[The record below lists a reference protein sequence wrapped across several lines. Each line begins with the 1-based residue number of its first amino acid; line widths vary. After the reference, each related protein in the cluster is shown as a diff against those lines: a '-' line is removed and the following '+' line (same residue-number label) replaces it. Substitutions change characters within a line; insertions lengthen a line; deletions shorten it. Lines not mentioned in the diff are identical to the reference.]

1 MWSPTARLQREC
13 ALACAGWLYFDSDP
27 LQPVTASC
35 LCVFAPHRLME
46 KHVPNKQKTI
56 FIHSLAEKL
65 EMAPPEMFAAEVRY
79 WLRSTAI
86 RTQILRHIDQGKMF

>member
-1 MWSPTARLQREC
+1 
-13 ALACAGWLYFDSDP
+13 
-27 LQPVTASC
+27 
-35 LCVFAPHRLME
+35 ME